1 MSLSIEISTDP
12 KRLDIDWIVTQLRGS
27 YWGGHLTP
35 TQIAAAVSRSLCFG
49 AYVDGKQV
57 GLVRVVTDGAIF
69 SSVTDVI
76 VQEDMRGKGIG
87 SALIKAVVAHPE
99 VGPTYCI
106 LRARENSW
114 LWYFRHADF
123 HVFDRRHGLMQ
134 RMPR

>member
-1 MSLSIEISTDP
+1 MNAEISTDP

-27 YWGGHLTP
+27 YWGAQLRP
-35 TQIAAAVSRSLCFG
+35 EQIAAAVSRSLCFG
-49 AYVDGKQV
+49 AYVDNKQV
-57 GLVRVVTDGAIF
+57 GLVRVVGDGNIF

-87 SALIKAVVAHPE
+87 TALIKAVVAHPE
-99 VGPTYCI
+99 VGSTYCI

-123 HVFDRRHGLMQ
+123 HVFDRKHGLMQ
-134 RMPR
+134 RFPQ